1 MRTARVLGA
10 AGRLALL
17 SLAVA
22 SPAFAGMPEVN
33 WVKGPTTVDLGDQA
47 QIQIGPYY
55 TFANAAD
62 SKKLMEAMG
71 NTVSNDEVGLV
82 MPRAKDQDWFM
93 LFEYQDVGYV
103 KDTDKDEIDK
113 DAILEGIR
121 KGTEEANEVRKEKGI
136 PALHVTGW
144 FEEPHYDPVSHN
156 LVWALKAKNETGE
169 EVVNYNMRV
178 LGRHGYMSVTLVDE
192 PAKIAVS
199 RPEVVKVLAGFGYK
213 PGRTYAEFVPGD
225 KVAEYGLV
233 ALVAGGAGAAAVKL
247 GVLQFLVKL
256 LAKGGKAI
264 VVLVVAALA
273 AVKRMFASLFGRGES

>member
-1 MRTARVLGA
+1 MRTARILSA

-22 SPAFAGMPEVN
+22 SPAVAGMPDVS
-33 WVKGPTTVDLGDQA
+33 WVKGPATVDLGDQA
-47 QIQIGPYY
+47 QIQIGSYY

-93 LFEYQDVGYV
+93 LFEYQDAGYV

-121 KGTEEANEVRKEKGI
+121 KGTEEANEVRKSKGI

-144 FEEPHYDPVSHN
+144 FEEPHYDPASHN

-199 RPEVVKVLAGFGYK
+199 RPEIAKVLAGFAYK

-233 ALVAGGAGAAAVKL
+233 ALVAGGAGAAGVKL